1 MTLTDEIKI
10 PDDKM
15 KANQAQY
22 DLDREAA
29 KISALLSD
37 ELDLG
42 YKPRVVERLNLNILH
57 WIKFLIKDKMKKTKT
72 QGLLKWLRKIKE
84 KNGKTVLLKDIT
96 NGEDR
101 LLINYYQ
108 NFTDKRKHI
117 FKILIT
123 VEKMTNFNNL
133 FSKTGDSIINNFDFL
148 KRFGTLYDLLLILLN
163 EKISTL
169 EAPKEQE
176 EMINEIDELKD
187 LVLLEK
193 QNITKKK
200 RIKKKKKKKQKKKK
214 K

>member
-1 MTLTDEIKI
+1 M
-10 PDDKM
+10 
-15 KANQAQY
+15 
-22 DLDREAA
+22 
-29 KISALLSD
+29 
-37 ELDLG
+37 
-42 YKPRVVERLNLNILH
+42 
-57 WIKFLIKDKMKKTKT
+57 
-72 QGLLKWLRKIKE
+72 
-84 KNGKTVLLKDIT
+84 LLKDIT

-200 RIKKKKKKKQKKKK
+200 KKKKDKIL
-214 K
+214 